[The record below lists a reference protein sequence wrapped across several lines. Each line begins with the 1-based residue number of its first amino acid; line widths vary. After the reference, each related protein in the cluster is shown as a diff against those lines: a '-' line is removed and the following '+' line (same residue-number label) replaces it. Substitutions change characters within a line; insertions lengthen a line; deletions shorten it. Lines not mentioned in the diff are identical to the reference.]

1 MTPSTPFLHV
11 HVSSS
16 HLHLLLTSMHH
27 TSRATHLHLNLAS
40 VAASST
46 HVDLTSM
53 ASSLDHMDLAA
64 SMTTH
69 LDLSTHL
76 DLDLATHITSHHHH
90 FLTTVVAGSPTGWTG
105 PDGWSWRRPGP

>member
-53 ASSLDHMDLAA
+53 ASSLDHLYLSAVSTSLD
-64 SMTTH
+64 H
-69 LDLSTHL
+69 LDLPPWWTVRPPDCRVMVVVVST
-76 DLDLATHITSHHHH
+76 TSSY
-90 FLTTVVAGSPTGWTG
+90 LSP
-105 PDGWSWRRPGP
+105 DC